1 MILYVLRHGIAEDP
15 KPGTDD
21 RRRRLTAVGRAR
33 MHDAAL
39 GLARL
44 DLELDTMLTSPL
56 PRAAETAAI
65 VAEALGPAH
74 GPRELDAL
82 AAGVPAAETLQA
94 LKPVAKRPSV
104 MIVGHEPGLGQLAA
118 LLLTGATGGL
128 HLVLKKGGCVALEVA
143 RLAPRGATLR
153 WMLAPRQLRELGR

>member
-1 MILYVLRHGIAEDP
+1 MILYVLRHGIAEEP
-15 KPGTDD
+15 RPGGDD
-21 RRRRLTAVGRAR
+21 RRRRLTAIGRTR

-65 VAEALGPAH
+65 AAEVLGPAH
-74 GPRELDAL
+74 GPRELAEL
-82 AAGVPAAETLQA
+82 ATGVSAVDTLQA
-94 LKPVAKRPSV
+94 LKVVAKRPSV
-104 MIVGHEPGLGQLAA
+104 MIVGHEPGLGELTA
-118 LLLTGATGGL
+118 LLLTGSIDGL
-128 HLVLKKGGCVALEVA
+128 HLSLKKGGCVALEVA

-153 WMLAPRQLRELGR
+153 WMLVPRQLRDLGR

>member
-1 MILYVLRHGIAEDP
+1 MILYILRHGIAEEAA
-15 KPGTDD
+15 PGGDD

-44 DLELDTMLTSPL
+44 EMQLDTLLTSPL

-65 VAEALGPAH
+65 VATVLRLKQE
-74 GPRELDAL
+74 PRELAAL
-82 AAGVPAAETLQA
+82 AAGVPAVETLQA
-94 LKPVAKRPSV
+94 LRPTQGQAAV
-104 MIVGHEPGLGQLAA
+104 MIVGHEPGLSELAA
-118 LLLTGATGGL
+118 LLLTGSTSGL
-128 HLVLKKGGCVALEVA
+128 HLLLKKGGCIALEVA

>member
-15 KPGTDD
+15 TPGGDD
-21 RRRRLTAVGRAR
+21 GRRRLTAAGRAR

-74 GPRELDAL
+74 GPHELAAL
-82 AAGVPAAETLQA
+82 ATGVPATETLQA

-104 MIVGHEPGLGQLAA
+104 MVVGHEPGLGQLAA
-118 LLLTGATGGL
+118 LLLTGSTDGL
-128 HLVLKKGGCVALEVA
+128 HLALKKGGCVALEVA
-143 RLAPRGATLR
+143 RLVPRGATLR
-153 WMLAPRQLRELGR
+153 WMLTPRQLRDLGR